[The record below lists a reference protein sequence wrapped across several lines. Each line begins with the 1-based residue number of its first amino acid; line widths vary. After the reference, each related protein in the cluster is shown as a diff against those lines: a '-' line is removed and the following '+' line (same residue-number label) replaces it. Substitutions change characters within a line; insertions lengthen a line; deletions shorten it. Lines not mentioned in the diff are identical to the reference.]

1 MSFRIW
7 LGEKVYFD
15 EYKKA
20 SFRHINN
27 ILKSQTEN
35 KTGYAPLILEILASL
50 GGVTQLEVLANMFL
64 MYAGHRATAADFIEG
79 YKRLLSY
86 SLANT
91 GTVAQGPQKQL
102 KQLPV
107 KGMKFVYITPF
118 GADVATYLFP
128 DLSIEDTKT
137 SVLSARK
144 VKRNIILTRVLCR
157 MVYCGMISH
166 FEYGKAMVRVSE
178 SNGRI
183 RKSVFNPHFT
193 LNLKGSEII
202 VRCVRKR
209 LQWEKKELENLSLLS
224 RMTRGEETTILV
236 ITEDYLMSTDLF
248 KRICENGKIAL
259 NLIFTDDIT
268 FLRSKGKNFFYTI
281 TYDGKDFIRKM
292 I

>member
-1 MSFRIW
+1 MSFRLW

-15 EYKKA
+15 EYKKT

-50 GGVTQLEVLANMFL
+50 GGIAQVEVLANMFL
-64 MYAGHRATAADFIEG
+64 MYAGYRATAGDFIEG

-86 SLANT
+86 SLVNT
-91 GTVAQGPQKQL
+91 GIVAQGPQKLL
-102 KQLPV
+102 KQLPA
-107 KGMKFVYITPF
+107 KGMKFAYITPF
-118 GADVATYLFP
+118 GAGVVSCLFP
-128 DLSIEDTKT
+128 DLSIEETKT

-144 VKRNIILTRVLCR
+144 VKRNLILTRVLCR
-157 MVYCGMISH
+157 MVYCGMITH
-166 FEYGKAMVRVSE
+166 FEYGKAITRVGE
-178 SNGRI
+178 SNGQTR
-183 RKSVFNPHFT
+183 RSVFNPHFT

-209 LQWEKKELENLSLLS
+209 RKKKKKELENLSLLS
-224 RMTRGEETTILV
+224 RMTRDEEATILV
-236 ITEDYLMSTDLF
+236 ITEDFFMSTDLF

-268 FLRSKGKNFFYTI
+268 FLQSKGKHFFYTI
-281 TYDGKDFIRKM
+281 AYDGKDFIRKM